1 MTELSKAGFRPS
13 PVFEYMVYRV
23 FRLRDGEAFV
33 RSFRVYATGY
43 EIAKRFAYTSP
54 EHAEVGAMFSAC
66 KVTTWFCCV
75 KLMAP
80 TSLQGESSRLVE
92 YMGETKLSA
101 AQVAYMDS
109 HRVMR

>member
-1 MTELSKAGFRPS
+1 MTELEKAGFRPS
-13 PVFEYMVYRV
+13 PIFDYMVYRV
-23 FRLRDGEAFV
+23 FRLRDGGAFV

-43 EIAKRFAYTSP
+43 EMAKRFAYTAP
-54 EHAEVGAMFSAC
+54 EHVEVGAMFSSCAI
-66 KVTTWFCCV
+66 TTWFCCV

-80 TSLQGESSRLVE
+80 MGLQGEVSRLVG
-92 YMGETKLSA
+92 YMGESELNA